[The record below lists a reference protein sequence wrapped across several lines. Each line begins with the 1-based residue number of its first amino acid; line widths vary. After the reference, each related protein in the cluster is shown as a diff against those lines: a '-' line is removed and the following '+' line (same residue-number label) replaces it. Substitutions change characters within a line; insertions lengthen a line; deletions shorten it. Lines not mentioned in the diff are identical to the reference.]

1 MVELG
6 RIEFCAQ
13 RAAWIMWMRIA
24 SIEFAASLPLTNH
37 PRPLL
42 LDVTI
47 QHSKHMNL
55 KRREWNPS
63 WYMRVSPLFY
73 YGMSPLNST
82 SLHLP
87 ST

>member
-24 SIEFAASLPLTNH
+24 SIEFAASMPLTNH
-37 PRPLL
+37 PGPL
-42 LDVTI
+42 LDVII

-55 KRREWNPS
+55 KRR
-63 WYMRVSPLFY
+63 
-73 YGMSPLNST
+73 
-82 SLHLP
+82 
-87 ST
+87 

>member
-24 SIEFAASLPLTNH
+24 SIEFAASMPLTNH
-37 PRPLL
+37 PGPL
-42 LDVTI
+42 LDVII

-55 KRREWNPS
+55 KRREWYPS
-63 WYMRVSPLFY
+63 WYMRVFHLF
-73 YGMSPLNST
+73 ST
-82 SLHLP
+82 TGCHH
-87 ST
+87 